1 MSTSRFEP
9 GARKRPPG
17 VVSGRRIMTPT
28 SLEPLMAPRP
38 IPRTKM
44 QIILPAVIG
53 VALVGM
59 MALIFSQPGLR
70 SGPMVGVSLFFPLM
84 MIGSMAMMF
93 WRRIDSAVGG
103 DNKHSR
109 PRQMEIARREYFAD
123 LDELRD
129 EVHESARRS
138 SISSSFCIP
147 IRSWLL
153 ARTVGSRRMWER
165 SRALKIK

>member
-1 MSTSRFEP
+1 VSTQRFNP
-9 GARKRPPG
+9 GPRKVPPG

-28 SLEPLMAPRP
+28 SLEPLMAPRA

-70 SGPMVGVSLFFPLM
+70 SGPMVGFSLFFPLM
-84 MIGSMAMMF
+84 MIASMAMMF
-93 WRRIDSAVGG
+93 GGSRFGSGG
-103 DNKHSR
+103 DNKQLT
-109 PRQMEIARREYFAD
+109 PAQMEIARREYFND

-129 EVHESARRS
+129 EVHESAQAQFDQFR
-138 SISSSFCIP
+138 FLHP
-147 IRSWLL
+147 EPTLL
-153 ARTVGSRRMWER
+153 LGAVGSDRMWER
-165 SRALKIK
+165 SRALRLKK

>member
-1 MSTSRFEP
+1 MSTSRFDP

-17 VVSGRRIMTPT
+17 VISGRRIMTPT

-38 IPRTKM
+38 VPRTKM
-44 QIILPAVIG
+44 QIILPAVLG
-53 VALVGM
+53 VAVIGM

-93 WRRIDSAVGG
+93 GGNRFGGG
-103 DNKHSR
+103 DNKHLT
-109 PRQMEIARREYFAD
+109 PAQMEIARREYFAD

-129 EVHESARRS
+129 EVHESAQAQ
-138 SISSSFCIP
+138 FDQFQFLHP
-147 IRSWLL
+147 DPQLL
-153 ARTVGSRRMWER
+153 LGVVGSRRMWER
-165 SRALKIK
+165 SRPLQIR

>member
-1 MSTSRFEP
+1 MSTSRFDP

-44 QIILPAVIG
+44 QIILPAVLG
-53 VALVGM
+53 VALIGM

-93 WRRIDSAVGG
+93 GGNRFGGGG
-103 DNKHSR
+103 DNKQLT
-109 PRQMEIARREYFAD
+109 PAQMEIARREYFAD

-129 EVHESARRS
+129 EVHESAQAQ
-138 SISSSFCIP
+138 FDQFQFLHP
-147 IRSWLL
+147 NPQLL
-153 ARTVGSRRMWER
+153 LGAVGSRRMWER